1 MFIRKTKTR
10 THNACDYF
18 SYRLVESVRV
28 GEQVRQRTLV
38 NLGAGFDV
46 PREQW
51 PELIAAIE
59 ATVSP
64 TASLFEF
71 PPYIAEHAERIAEQL
86 HTHHAHSSADVRRV
100 DINTM
105 RHINVRSVGGES
117 VAVHALDVLGM
128 ESLLESLGIGP
139 RQRKLALAQIAARM
153 LHPASELETFRWLSH
168 DSALCER
175 IGVPPTQLRLGRL
188 YRAADVLLRN
198 RKAIETALYER
209 QCELFA
215 HSCTVVLYDLT
226 NTWFSGAAHSAP
238 GEFGHSKQKRH
249 DCPLVTLGLC
259 LDSAGLVR
267 RSEVLPGNVSEPG
280 TLKAALKRLGL
291 SGGSCTVVM
300 DAGICSDDNLR
311 WLSRQG
317 YDWVVVDRRHAVI
330 PETAPDTVT
339 RTRQQAEVRIW
350 RLQDGAHDEARLC
363 VHSSAREKTEQSM
376 LSVPRQRLEEALK
389 QLHEGLSKPR
399 RMKRYPRVVE
409 KIGRLRQQY
418 RSVSCQ
424 YDIEVKPDAKGHHAI
439 AVEWR
444 RNGKHEE
451 RERNA
456 GAYLLRTSLT
466 QWDNER
472 IVGLYWTLSEVEAT
486 FRSLKSELGLRPIYH
501 RTRKRVQGHLLIS
514 VLAYQAV
521 HTLRMMLRAQGE
533 TMSWQKIRHT
543 LASIHR
549 ITTVMDESSGRR
561 LAVRQNTQPSAEQ
574 RRLLRKMGTQVGL
587 DRTLTSGTVSE
598 MAPQK

>member
-10 THNACDYF
+10 THNARDYF

-71 PPYIAEHAERIAEQL
+71 PPYIAERIAEQL
-86 HTHHAHSSADVRRV
+86 HTHRAHSSADVRRV

-117 VAVHALDVLGM
+117 VAVHALDLLGM
-128 ESLLESLGIGP
+128 EALLESLGIGP

-153 LHPASELETFRWLSH
+153 LHPASELETFRWLNH

-175 IGVPPTQLRLGRL
+175 IDVAPTQLRPGRL

-209 QCELFA
+209 QCELFT

-259 LDSAGLVR
+259 LDSAGLVPSKR
-267 RSEVLPGNVSEPG
+267 G
-280 TLKAALKRLGL
+280 AAGQCI
-291 SGGSCTVVM
+291 G
-300 DAGICSDDNLR
+300 A
-311 WLSRQG
+311 
-317 YDWVVVDRRHAVI
+317 RHA
-330 PETAPDTVT
+330 E
-339 RTRQQAEVRIW
+339 
-350 RLQDGAHDEARLC
+350 
-363 VHSSAREKTEQSM
+363 SSAQAAGSERR
-376 LSVPRQRLEEALK
+376 V
-389 QLHEGLSKPR
+389 LHRGDGWWNL
-399 RMKRYPRVVE
+399 
-409 KIGRLRQQY
+409 Q
-418 RSVSCQ
+418 
-424 YDIEVKPDAKGHHAI
+424 
-439 AVEWR
+439 
-444 RNGKHEE
+444 
-451 RERNA
+451 
-456 GAYLLRTSLT
+456 
-466 QWDNER
+466 
-472 IVGLYWTLSEVEAT
+472 
-486 FRSLKSELGLRPIYH
+486 
-501 RTRKRVQGHLLIS
+501 
-514 VLAYQAV
+514 
-521 HTLRMMLRAQGE
+521 
-533 TMSWQKIRHT
+533 
-543 LASIHR
+543 
-549 ITTVMDESSGRR
+549 
-561 LAVRQNTQPSAEQ
+561 
-574 RRLLRKMGTQVGL
+574 
-587 DRTLTSGTVSE
+587 
-598 MAPQK
+598 